1 MAALTDESGKPS
13 LGDERSRGCGYAS
26 FERKRVRVD
35 GMSRRVSD
43 GIAVRGRQASGRCFL
58 TSHTTCTT
66 TSGTDRSGT
75 HVILL

>member
-26 FERKRVRVD
+26 LRVRVD

-43 GIAVRGRQASGRCFL
+43 GIAVRGRQASGRCFF